1 MREWLPE
8 NVAGGAMALIN
19 RWGALGSFFGSWFV
33 GYLNGNTGS
42 PAASFIFMAVS
53 LLVSAGLTLV
63 VRPRKAAMKPK
74 GNVSL
79 T

>member
-1 MREWLPE
+1 MTLTT
-8 NVAGGAMALIN
+8 
-19 RWGALGSFFGSWFV
+19 ALGGLGYFFDSWFV
-33 GYLNGNTGS
+33 NYRKGNPGS
-42 PAASFIFMAVS
+42 PAASLIFMAVS